1 MLQCLLGLNSS
12 LRDERFFSYKS
23 EKIKTSKILVSKVVD
38 TADLRMRLFTIR
50 NDIEDI
56 IDKLHKLI
64 EK

>member
-1 MLQCLLGLNSS
+1 M
-12 LRDERFFSYKS
+12 RDKRFFSYKS

-38 TADLRMRLFTIR
+38 ITDLRMRLFTIR